1 MSIYKDQSGRWHG
14 YVSMG
19 LTDHGRRDRRHVSG
33 RRRDDVLRKVRELE
47 RRRDEGAGS
56 VTGRQVTVDSWL
68 QHWLDTIAAPAR
80 PPFAATAALLNPSTW
95 CSRCASAQSCT
106 SYIPRPLAADDTVEH
121 EDRAEPGHTPRK
133 QGGVFRVSAVAGCSV
148 FSRRR
153 QADRC
158 AGEQPLWRR
167 PLGSS
172 QSAAHRCG

>member
-19 LTDHGRRDRRHVSG
+19 LTDHGRRDRRHVCG

-80 PPFAATAALLNPSTW
+80 PPFAASAAMLNPSTW

-106 SYIPRPLAADDTVEH
+106 SYIPGPLAADDTVEQRI
-121 EDRAEPGHTPRK
+121 EPNPVTLRGSRAECSG
-133 QGGVFRVSAVAGCSV
+133 FRPSQDVQSSAVV
-148 FSRRR
+148 DKLTDERRGTASLAPSPR
-153 QADRC
+153 LVAVR
-158 AGEQPLWRR
+158 GT
-167 PLGSS
+167 
-172 QSAAHRCG
+172 